1 VNNVDFFFLMDSF
14 LKNKESNIYK
24 ERIGKFF
31 RHNRHG
37 DKNDVQ
43 KFSYLWGVIFF
54 LTTIINFIIMQKYL
68 SIFLTLNAQPM
79 LISATQ
85 VTGVVMSLPGAI
97 QIRYHDGGTATL
109 TLSDNMAAN
118 DITASN
124 LIADQIVAALET
136 SWTKVVKIVTTQ
148 ADQALQG
155 IGDAAGAAVT
165 VTSVVLA

>member
-1 VNNVDFFFLMDSF
+1 
-14 LKNKESNIYK
+14 
-24 ERIGKFF
+24 
-31 RHNRHG
+31 
-37 DKNDVQ
+37 
-43 KFSYLWGVIFF
+43 
-54 LTTIINFIIMQKYL
+54 MQKYL

-85 VTGVVMSLPGAI
+85 VTGVVMATVGTI

-124 LIADQIVAALET
+124 FIADQIVAALET

>member
-1 VNNVDFFFLMDSF
+1 
-14 LKNKESNIYK
+14 
-24 ERIGKFF
+24 
-31 RHNRHG
+31 
-37 DKNDVQ
+37 
-43 KFSYLWGVIFF
+43 
-54 LTTIINFIIMQKYL
+54 MQKYL

-85 VTGVVMSLPGAI
+85 VTGVVMATIGTI

-124 LIADQIVAALET
+124 LIVAALET

>member
-1 VNNVDFFFLMDSF
+1 
-14 LKNKESNIYK
+14 
-24 ERIGKFF
+24 
-31 RHNRHG
+31 
-37 DKNDVQ
+37 
-43 KFSYLWGVIFF
+43 
-54 LTTIINFIIMQKYL
+54 MQKYL

-85 VTGVVMSLPGAI
+85 VTGVVMATIGTI

-124 LIADQIVAALET
+124 FIVAALET